1 MKIFIDTSAWDAI
14 EDSGDPNHEI
24 ALAFKDDLS
33 NNCHLITS
41 DYVLDETYTLL
52 LLNIGYERTIAFQ
65 KNTSELLQTGIL
77 AIVHATPFLCDEAW
91 DILFD
96 GVASE
101 PVFDAG
107 VIVVESPEGFG
118 FCFLVG
124 TAAKNLSNALGQSE
138 ALEFIQKPFKETGA
152 ETR

>member
-33 NNCHLITS
+33 NNCHLITT

-77 AIVHATPFLCDEAW
+77 AIVHATPSLCDEAW
-91 DILFD
+91 DIFKRFNVD
-96 GVASE
+96 KKWSFTDCVSY
-101 PVFDAG
+101 
-107 VIVVESPEGFG
+107 VVMKQF
-118 FCFLVG
+118 
-124 TAAKNLSNALGQSE
+124 TAVPTLIE
-138 ALEFIQKPFKETGA
+138 
-152 ETR
+152 